1 MQRFKS
7 TKRIA
12 VLGVLAVGIAASVA
26 AYAYFNTSGAGTV
39 GASVGSTG
47 SISLS
52 GSVTGTLY
60 PAGAP
65 SSVNVLV
72 TNNGSGSQSVSS
84 VHLASIQIDHSSSTY
99 TSASSGQQSTWDACD
114 VSTSG
119 GNPAFTMADIS
130 VAATLTKNGTPGDH
144 VTKSGSLQMN
154 DTGVSQNNCQG
165 APLQLNFTSN

>member
-26 AYAYFNTSGAGTV
+26 AYAYFTASGAGT
-39 GASVGSTG
+39 GTASIGSTG

-52 GSVTGTLY
+52 GTVTGTLY

-65 SSVNVLV
+65 SSVDVLV
-72 TNNGSGSQSVSS
+72 TNNGSGSQYVAG

-99 TSASSGQQSTWDACD
+99 TSASPAQQST
-114 VSTSG
+114 
-119 GNPAFTMADIS
+119 
-130 VAATLTKNGTPGDH
+130 
-144 VTKSGSLQMN
+144 
-154 DTGVSQNNCQG
+154 
-165 APLQLNFTSN
+165 